1 MRPSDVQFPIV
12 ESSTTKGFS
21 DTLKLFPDP
30 VATQI
35 ELLQPYHESG
45 APQDHALWQLN
56 FLSNFYKHKVDP
68 PRIYQLPDCRSRQP
82 CYSY

>member
-1 MRPSDVQFPIV
+1 
-12 ESSTTKGFS
+12 
-21 DTLKLFPDP
+21 
-30 VATQI
+30 
-35 ELLQPYHESG
+35 
-45 APQDHALWQLN
+45 LN